1 MALSLAEH
9 LGVVD
14 IRHPE
19 VPATAAAAAPLTAKQ
34 FCLAVLESPEFR
46 SYIADG
52 IVLRNLPAPVILRV
66 MDQGWGKPVEQVE
79 VKDTTN
85 RLEAWSAEQLEER
98 ALFLAETARRLRQE
112 QAVEG
117 SVH

>member
-1 MALSLAEH
+1 MAHSLAEH

-19 VPATAAAAAPLTAKQ
+19 VPATAAAPLTAKQ

-112 QAVEG
+112 EG